1 MAGTRI
7 SCLPGFICPETN
19 MSFPR
24 RCGPDP
30 SMTTSC
36 YAEGLV
42 EAQLCQAT
50 GALASALVLALA
62 LALAL
67 TRATANYLYLSGGF
81 LVCHAIFSTVGRAS
95 WAILCRLSTRHAVQL
110 QRGRLVSL
118 CALQR
123 LQYHGWQHASG
134 RRPALP

>member
-24 RCGPDP
+24 RCGPDS
-30 SMTTSC
+30 SMSTSC

-42 EAQLCQAT
+42 EVQLCQAT

-67 TRATANYLYLSGGF
+67 TRATVTYLYLSGGF
-81 LVCHAIFSTVGRAS
+81 LMCHPIFSTVGRAS

-118 CALQR
+118 CALQC
-123 LQYHGWQHASG
+123 LQYYGWQHAGG

>member
-50 GALASALVLALA
+50 GALASSPS
-62 LALAL
+62 LAL

-95 WAILCRLSTRHAVQL
+95 WAIFCRLSTRHAVQL
-110 QRGRLVSL
+110 QWGRLVSL

-123 LQYHGWQHASG
+123 LQYYGWQHASG